1 MNERSFISG
10 SNNHFY
16 IQNYNRELSDKK
28 WQWWGKG
35 VICDYDDD
43 YLNWAAADSWG
54 VSSKLYQNILS
65 SSSVHILSLTLLLW
79 WMICRGLSGTY
90 SLLIGSHT
98 IILVSDWLIQ
108 NNTGLWL
115 VRSKSQKL
123 LGAVETV
130 LNLPVTLEK
139 KLSVDGEVGTLF
151 WLVEIRPYWSLIG
164 WHKTLMISDWLTQKI
179 NDLWLVREALHW
191 TRPGHWSRGRRAS
204 EWKRRNLNQSL
215 QVDQSTGN
223 MYVFSLINFFPTLH
237 QLQCTMIVKLVLLQS
252 IVACKNLFWGNGK
265 MSQSFKIC

>member
-10 SNNHFY
+10 LNNHLY

-98 IILVSDWLIQ
+98 IILFSHQGWSEFWPGGFNHLVK
-108 NNTGLWL
+108 TGLNHLIKPTKTGQKW
-115 VRSKSQKL
+115 SKLK
-123 LGAVETV
+123 
-130 LNLPVTLEK
+130 
-139 KLSVDGEVGTLF
+139 F
-151 WLVEIRPYWSLIG
+151 
-164 WHKTLMISDWLTQKI
+164 H
-179 NDLWLVREALHW
+179 
-191 TRPGHWSRGRRAS
+191 
-204 EWKRRNLNQSL
+204 
-215 QVDQSTGN
+215 
-223 MYVFSLINFFPTLH
+223 
-237 QLQCTMIVKLVLLQS
+237 
-252 IVACKNLFWGNGK
+252 
-265 MSQSFKIC
+265 